1 MKTNKEKVVEYLER
15 QIDKCDE
22 LTSME
27 REKWAFIQCLKFV
40 RQQPEPEG
48 ELMIMCD
55 RCGYYCDA
63 KLEEC
68 PTCSPPQQPSEG
80 EIPKCPHENTF
91 VCMRHC
97 NTDSCG
103 FHPNY
108 Q

>member
-1 MKTNKEKVVEYLER
+1 LDEQYNKLLSEGKRLGVG
-15 QIDKCDE
+15 
-22 LTSME
+22 
-27 REKWAFIQCLKFV
+27 
-40 RQQPEPEG
+40 QPSDSAGEEQLEPEG